1 MLKVSWLV
9 VLIFVIG
16 VYTHNVTKLGKPC
29 DGNHLPVGCG
39 VNQECVFNTN
49 KTFRCYCA
57 QNFVES
63 DGECLKISTTAAA
76 SIDPADQQHNKSSG
90 NSVAIGLLIPTILI
104 IVGGVGFCC
113 ARRYR
118 LLPCRQ
124 NTYGNVL
131 VTRDEDDD
139 DDPPIA

>member
-1 MLKVSWLV
+1 MNMLTEIRT
-9 VLIFVIG
+9 LIIIHKIKPWDNSENIFFSNFFFPE
-16 VYTHNVTKLGKPC
+16 NVTKLGKPC

-63 DGECLKISTTAAA
+63 NGECLKISTTAAA
-76 SIDPADQQHNKSSG
+76 SIDPADQQYNKSS
-90 NSVAIGLLIPTILI
+90 S
-104 IVGGVGFCC
+104 FCC